1 MGNQINNNVLVL
13 YPVIIQGLKKP
24 VIHDANPDGGIPLS
38 LFDEYLQGLLCLI
51 DPWINAASRSVVM
64 AVDDRVDLFVVGR
77 ATPVTGKTINP
88 GEENER
94 VRLFIPK
101 GILQEGINEI
111 YYEVLR
117 VGQTTPEGSVKLKVL
132 FHTLAPGEPGHSAR
146 KVQVSADVQTK
157 GVDRAQADRGVVTGM
172 EYSNRRA
179 YDDIRL
185 SIGTTYV
192 DHKVTPAEA
201 APGSPVVTETLF
213 TPVFERIG
221 DNPRTP
227 FRFSVTDQLGN
238 SSGQSAI
245 LEIDVHLK
253 DAQLDLKPPKVL
265 EARDSNGTVLNFVR
279 DFYEVKFATVE
290 VSFTGS
296 ARGQIVKVDWEGRKS
311 IYGSEIQTVAYA
323 GEVLIFLVPR
333 LEVVDCIGS
342 SAKVRYTVKLPGTTE
357 DLPSKEL
364 NITVMAQKHHL
375 PEPTL
380 SSDKTNLRAYYPT
393 LEGTYSVRMA
403 LFGIT
408 TRYGDEIT
416 ITQPSYTNLAVPPAW
431 ITENRGRSV
440 MFNYTLKRTGT
451 AEPLIFSWCLR
462 LIL

>member
-38 LFDEYLQGLLCLI
+38 LFDEYPEGLLCLI

-77 ATPVTGKTINP
+77 APPVAGKTINP
-88 GEENER
+88 GEENDR

-111 YYEVLR
+111 YYKVRR
-117 VGQTTPEGSVKLKVL
+117 VGQTTPEESLTLKVL

-172 EYSNRRA
+172 DYSNRRA

-245 LEIDVHLK
+245 LEIDVHLQQP
-253 DAQLDLKPPKVL
+253 ALDLRPPSVL
-265 EARDSNGTVLNFVR
+265 EANGTLLNIQE
-279 DFYEVKFATVE
+279 DFYDAEFATVQ
-290 VSFTGS
+290 VAFTGS
-296 ARGQIVKVDWEGRKS
+296 APRQTVKVYWVGRNS
-311 IYGSEIQTVAYA
+311 TYGSEIQTIEYSGQTLTFKVKRID
-323 GEVLIFLVPR
+323 VI
-333 LEVVDCIGS
+333 DCIGKV
-342 SAKVRYTVKLPGTTE
+342 AKVYYTVQRSIDPMPLESRPLHLSVTQVGNLVLTE
-357 DLPSKEL
+357 PR
-364 NITVMAQKHHL
+364 
-375 PEPTL
+375 L
-380 SSDKTNLRAYYPT
+380 SSDKRTAMVSYVGMST
-393 LEGTYSVRMA
+393 GYSVRIA
-403 LFGIT
+403 WHGRYK
-408 TRYGDEIT
+408 RYGAEFNIT
-416 ITQPSYTNLAVPPAW
+416 NTSEMRLPIESSW
-431 ITENRGRSV
+431 ITESAGLPV
-440 MFNYTLKRTGT
+440 QINYTILRTGSG
-451 AEPLIFSWCLR
+451 EKLRFSWVLR
-462 LIL
+462 LHL